1 MTIIQD
7 GAGTGRTAQV
17 TSENRLD
24 TDAVSRNQSQH
35 INEVYQKLFSLSF
48 EGIDPVGADDYFFYL
63 ENTGSEDLHISAFR
77 VSSSVPTEIAIEHVT
92 GTASGGTAAPP
103 LARNFGSSKVPS
115 ATIETGVDITG
126 LTKVGRVLFLECA
139 VADTEYSEEIISN
152 IIIPQGTAMAMKRVA
167 ATGLINAT
175 VSLLGSD

>member
-1 MTIIQD
+1 MAEEIID
-7 GAGTGRTAQV
+7 GTGTGKTAKVDSQ
-17 TSENRLD
+17 NRLLTLAISESED
-24 TDAVSRNQSQH
+24 FHLNAVGKVWS
-35 INEVYQKLFSLSF
+35 IDISLT
-48 EGIDPVGADDYFFYL
+48 PTGANDYFFYL

-77 VSSSVPTEIAIEHVT
+77 ASSSVPTEIAIEHVT

-126 LTKVGRVLFLECA
+126 LTKVGRVLLLECA

-152 IIIPQGTAMAMKRVA
+152 IIIPQGTALAMKRVA